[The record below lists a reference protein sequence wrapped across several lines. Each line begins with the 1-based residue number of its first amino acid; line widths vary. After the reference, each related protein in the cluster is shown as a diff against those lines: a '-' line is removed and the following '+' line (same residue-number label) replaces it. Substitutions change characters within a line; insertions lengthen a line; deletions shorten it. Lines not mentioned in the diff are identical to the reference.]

1 MATYYT
7 LDEAARILQTSP
19 EEVRKMAEEKKLRTF
34 RDKGTLRFRAQ
45 EIDELARQLGLGSD
59 ADLQLGEVP
68 QPKKGSS
75 PVPGKKVSK
84 VDSPPPARRP
94 SKVDSPAPAKRV
106 SKVDSPPPAKQPSKM
121 DSAAPPKRA
130 SKIEKPPDAGE
141 VFDFSLS
148 LDEEEE
154 QVQLG
159 SLPPPGPSSSRTSSS
174 KKKPGPPSPSPKV
187 PPASPSPKT
196 APTPPPKPG
205 SDSDIRL
212 VSESEEVDFNLP
224 VQEGAPPSPSPGTR
238 KKSSMRKKDSGVRIV
253 PLEPSDSDV
262 KMVLPHDDAVV
273 LGGES
278 KSASDSDIRMEQPP
292 NLKGDGSDPA
302 MVTEEID
309 LDEEMQKLAPQTP
322 PPKPRSSTP
331 QLPTSSPF
339 ELSEEDLTVE
349 EPEPS
354 TPSTTDS
361 SGDFELTPA
370 LEDSSP
376 LELGSDEIPAL
387 QMEDDEEVSLGEL
400 SESAGG
406 SGINLKDPAD
416 SGISLEQEGESSED
430 IDFDL
435 SLDAGGTPAPAAKA
449 KGKKGEEEEDSSE
462 FELSLDDSDEAAT
475 PGSTTESSEF
485 ELSLDE
491 DSGSSE
497 LEVDL
502 EPVAETGED
511 SDSEFEL
518 TLDDSGGSSPLEDV
532 GEEKDIFETDFE
544 VPALEEESGSEALAL
559 DEDTDLESEDLEL
572 AIDEM
577 DVESDDESKS
587 QVVALEDEE
596 DLEEVSQPKR
606 KTKTLA
612 ADEDEESPFGD
623 IAPVLGEEEEEE
635 EELVAAGGKARVEYV
650 EKETAPWGPVP
661 AILMVP
667 CVIVLFV
674 VGLMSFELIQ
684 GMSSYQKT
692 GKITGIVLPPIVK
705 MITGEEAPGAAP
717 KK

>member
-19 EEVRKMAEEKKLRTF
+19 DEVRKMAEDKKLRTF

-68 QPKKGSS
+68 APKKGSS
-75 PVPGKKVSK
+75 PTPGKRVSK
-84 VDSPPPARRP
+84 VDSPPPARRQ
-94 SKVDSPAPAKRV
+94 SKA
-106 SKVDSPPPAKQPSKM
+106 DSPPPSKPVSKADSPPPSSKKPSRM
-121 DSAAPPKRA
+121 DSPTPAKRA
-130 SKIEKPPDAGE
+130 SKIDKPPDAGE

-159 SLPPPGPSSSRTSSS
+159 SLPPSSAPSSRAGKKSKIGPS
-174 KKKPGPPSPSPKV
+174 
-187 PPASPSPKT
+187 SPSPKT

-205 SDSDIRL
+205 SDSDVRL
-212 VSESEEVDFNLP
+212 VSESEEVDFDLP
-224 VQEGAPPSPSPGTR
+224 VEEEAPPSPSPGSR
-238 KKSSMRKKDSGVRIV
+238 KKSSTRKGDSGVRIV

-262 KMVLPHDDAVV
+262 KMVLPHDDAVL
-273 LGGES
+273 LGGEG

-292 NLKGDGSDPA
+292 GLRGDGSDPA

-309 LDEEMQKLAPQTP
+309 LDAEMQKLAPQTP
-322 PPKPRSSTP
+322 APKPRSSTP

-349 EPEPS
+349 EPEPA

-361 SGDFELTPA
+361 SGDFELTPS

-376 LELGSDEIPAL
+376 IELGSDEMPAL
-387 QMEDDEEVSLGEL
+387 EMEDDDEVSLGEL

-435 SLDAGGTPAPAAKA
+435 SLDAGGTPAPSQKA
-449 KGKKGEEEEDSSE
+449 KGKKGEDEEDSSE
-462 FELSLDDSDEAAT
+462 FELSLDDSDESPA
-475 PGSTTESSEF
+475 PGGSTTESSEF

-502 EPVAETGED
+502 EPVAESGEE

-623 IAPVLGEEEEEE
+623 IGPVLGEEEEEE
-635 EELVAAGGKARVEYV
+635 EELVAATGKARVEYV
-650 EKETAPWGPVP
+650 EKPAAPWGPVP

-674 VGLMSFELIQ
+674 VGLMGFELIQ
-684 GMSSYQKT
+684 GMMSYQKT
-692 GKITGIVLPPIVK
+692 GKYSSVVLQPLTEA
-705 MITGEEAPGAAP
+705 ITGEKLPGAAP